1 MTSNGI
7 IDKEIATSLALLAM
21 TAENEVT
28 MDSLQEAKAI
38 AKILDSRKGLNVRV
52 IKIAD
57 ISSLADYM
65 VIATGN
71 SSTHVKS
78 LADYVEYE
86 MDEQGVSVSHIEG
99 HRSDTWILLDYVD
112 VIVHVFNEESRQYYD
127 LDRLWEDGE
136 EVDISDIITE

>member
-1 MTSNGI
+1 MNSLQTA
-7 IDKEIATSLALLAM
+7 KEIAK
-21 TAENEVT
+21 V
-28 MDSLQEAKAI
+28 
-38 AKILDSRKGLNVRV
+38 LDNRKGLDVKV
-52 IKIAD
+52 IKIGD
-57 ISSLADYM
+57 ISILADYM

-86 MDEQGVSVSHIEG
+86 LDQKGVSVSHIEG

-112 VIVHVFNEESRQYYD
+112 VIVHVFSEESRQYYD

-136 EVDISDIITE
+136 TVDISDIITE

>member
-65 VIATGN
+65 VIATGH

-136 EVDISDIITE
+136 EIDISDIITE

>member
-1 MTSNGI
+1 MN
-7 IDKEIATSLALLAM
+7 ALE
-21 TAENEVT
+21 T
-28 MDSLQEAKAI
+28 AKAI
-38 AKILDSRKGLNVRV
+38 AKILDAKKGLDVKV
-52 IKIAD
+52 IRIGELS
-57 ISSLADYM
+57 ILADYM

-86 MDEQGVSVSHIEG
+86 MDQQGISVSHIEG

-112 VIVHVFNEESRQYYD
+112 VIVHVFNEDSRKYYD

-136 EVDISDIITE
+136 VVDISDVITD

>member
-1 MTSNGI
+1 MN
-7 IDKEIATSLALLAM
+7 
-21 TAENEVT
+21 
-28 MDSLQEAKAI
+28 SLQEAKEI
-38 AKILDSRKGLNVRV
+38 AKVLDARKGLDVKV
-52 IKIAD
+52 IKIGD
-57 ISSLADYM
+57 ISILADYM
-65 VIATGN
+65 VIATGT

-112 VIVHVFNEESRQYYD
+112 VIVHVFNEESRRYYD

>member
-1 MTSNGI
+1 MNSLQTA
-7 IDKEIATSLALLAM
+7 KEIAK
-21 TAENEVT
+21 V
-28 MDSLQEAKAI
+28 
-38 AKILDSRKGLNVRV
+38 LDNRKGLDVKV
-52 IKIAD
+52 IKIGD
-57 ISSLADYM
+57 ISILADYM

-86 MDEQGVSVSHIEG
+86 LDQKGVSVSHIEG

-112 VIVHVFNEESRQYYD
+112 VIVHVFSEESRQYYD

-136 EVDISDIITE
+136 VVDISDIITE

>member
-1 MTSNGI
+1 MN
-7 IDKEIATSLALLAM
+7 
-21 TAENEVT
+21 
-28 MDSLQEAKAI
+28 SLQEAKAI
-38 AKILDSRKGLNVRV
+38 AKILDARKGEKVRV

-65 VIATGN
+65 VIATGT

-86 MDEQGVSVSHIEG
+86 MDQQGVSVSHIEG

-136 EVDISDIITE
+136 DIDISDVVAE